1 MSREGQSGLSLNPP
15 VVLQCGTSLVK
26 GEDRSLEQVIKLLSL
41 TSKATLLYLLCDNL
55 PTALMLC
62 HLVPD

>member
-41 TSKATLLYLLCDNL
+41 TSKATLLYF
-55 PTALMLC
+55 AL
-62 HLVPD
+62 